1 MGWLA
6 RAASLELNGQALNT
20 ELHPISRRPE
30 VFTTRDYNHAA
41 RQNSEMEKRVQ
52 IEAVRQMLESARLPG
67 TEVDALLTKA
77 MDVDYWRHLCPALA
91 LGSSSWSDVTE
102 ECPLDS
108 GEVARLGEKL
118 GSEGY
123 FHTRKI
129 FSPAL
134 IQKMRACVEQLRSQ
148 NWPLVFS
155 FVFDEFWAI
164 LRTAS
169 VERVVSGFLGAGC
182 KQNSAVWTYWVST
195 QKGSAGWTPHTDG
208 SEAQRLSVWLPLTDA
223 TLDNGCMYVIPRN
236 LLPDSLPADYTK
248 WGTVSKAEL
257 SHLLQCSRALPAEA
271 GCLLGWDNSLIH
283 WGSVSSGS
291 PVPRISIAAEYLGTR
306 AKVTSYDRP
315 LLDATSLPTF
325 EQRLYIIGKNLADYK
340 RFEPL
345 MNRFADVAQ
354 QLMARSKQ

>member
-1 MGWLA
+1 
-6 RAASLELNGQALNT
+6 
-20 ELHPISRRPE
+20 
-30 VFTTRDYNHAA
+30 
-41 RQNSEMEKRVQ
+41 MEKRVQ

-169 VERVVSGFLGAGC
+169 VERVVSGFLGSGC